1 MGLFSVWKEKA
12 TVAVRR
18 QQIEN
23 LEAELQANNTPE
35 PPAQQFLAWTV
46 FLGVV
51 AAVAVMLGGGMYL
64 LGQAYP
70 AVAVHPVI
78 ITLVSLGGGWF
89 IGYCVVLTVVVG
101 PSIDGY
107 AESRVA
113 LAELKYDELKD
124 KRLGRV
130 AYRPKGEP

>member
-1 MGLFSVWKEKA
+1 MWKEKA
-12 TVAVRR
+12 IVAVRK
-18 QQIEN
+18 QQIVN
-23 LEAELQANNTPE
+23 LEAELQANNTPA
-35 PPAQQFLAWTV
+35 PASKQFLAWTV

-78 ITLVSLGGGWF
+78 ITLVSLGSGWF
-89 IGYCVVLTVVVG
+89 IGYCVVMTTVVG

-113 LAELKYDELKD
+113 LAELKYDDLKE
-124 KRLGRV
+124 KRVGRV
-130 AYRPKGEP
+130 AYQPKEGAP